1 MERAV
6 VLGLSELIQ
15 PEDLPESVMETAASG
30 DTPIG
35 GYHEGLIEAKKRL
48 ILGAIDQAGGSH
60 LAAAKLLG
68 VNPTYL
74 SRLIRKLSLKASVKQ
89 GLG

>member
-15 PEDLPESVMETAASG
+15 PEDLPESVMETAVGG
-30 DTPIG
+30 DTPVG
-35 GYHEGLIEAKKRL
+35 GYQEGLIEAKKRL

-68 VNPTYL
+68 VNPVETD
-74 SRLIRKLSLKASVKQ
+74 SAFEPEGAVKAGAGIS
-89 GLG
+89 